1 MLGDGAQ
8 NKDYIKLDVV
18 SLDQI
23 KSAIG
28 TELIV
33 IFGGE
38 GNMILLN
45 AVSNPIYT
53 SQIKGRTNDF

>member
-28 TELIV
+28 SELIV
-33 IFGGE
+33 IFGGQ
-38 GNMILLN
+38 GNMILLS
-45 AVSNPIYT
+45 AVSNLIYT
-53 SQIKGRTNDF
+53 SQTKGRTNDF